1 MAKFRVYSHYVGCHV
16 SDVEAV
22 SGEDAVVRVRNGLGQ
37 FLHEANDPT
46 SNELF
51 IEAFPYVEG
60 SEYECGSGEP
70 AYTMNPEW
78 ARAWLRGSP
87 EPAAL
92 LEVGGVAAFIKIET
106 HGTHDLVTVALEKI
120 IDSLNSPAA
129 VTFSISSRDASKRHI
144 ETRAITDAIKNG
156 SRLMLIVRGV

>member
-1 MAKFRVYSHYVGCHV
+1 
-16 SDVEAV
+16 
-22 SGEDAVVRVRNGLGQ
+22 
-37 FLHEANDPT
+37 
-46 SNELF
+46 
-51 IEAFPYVEG
+51 
-60 SEYECGSGEP
+60 
-70 AYTMNPEW
+70 MNPEW
-78 ARAWLRGSP
+78 AKAWHQGSP

-92 LEVGGVAAFIKIET
+92 LEVSGVAAFIKIET